1 MSLRKWLLQPIL
13 MEFIKMSAALDRITA
28 EVSETRTA
36 VNSVITLVTGLAQ
49 QIRDL
54 KEDPAALEALA
65 NELDAAQA
73 EIAAAVTENTPP
85 TE

>member
-1 MSLRKWLLQPIL
+1 MSVQ
-13 MEFIKMSAALDRITA
+13 LDRLTA
-28 EVSETRTA
+28 EVAETRTA
-36 VNSVITLVTGLAQ
+36 VNSVITLVAGLAQ

-73 EIAAAVTENTPP
+73 EIAAAVTENTPAEP
-85 TE
+85 PAEPPE